1 VISASFP
8 SLLQSFFTDR
18 LLRQREASSHTIAG
32 YRDCFRLLLQFAKE
46 RLGKMPSQL
55 RIEDLDA
62 PFIGLFLEHLERT
75 RNNSARTRN
84 ARLAAVHSFFRYVTL
99 EEPAHALHCQRVL
112 AVPNKRHVQ
121 RPIEFLS
128 REEIDALLA
137 VVNPSTWI
145 GRRDRSLLLVAAQT
159 GLRVS
164 ELVRLNCQHV
174 VLGTGAHVRCLGKG
188 RKERCT
194 PLRPEAA
201 RMLDAWLRQRQGR
214 PEDPAAR
221 WVYLVITRESGDLV
235 AQQRAQFIGAKGDR
249 PHNVI
254 VPT

>member
-1 VISASFP
+1 
-8 SLLQSFFTDR
+8 
-18 LLRQREASSHTIAG
+18 
-32 YRDCFRLLLQFAKE
+32 
-46 RLGKMPSQL
+46 
-55 RIEDLDA
+55 
-62 PFIGLFLEHLERT
+62 
-75 RNNSARTRN
+75 
-84 ARLAAVHSFFRYVTL
+84 
-99 EEPAHALHCQRVL
+99 
-112 AVPNKRHVQ
+112 
-121 RPIEFLS
+121 
-128 REEIDALLA
+128 LLA

-145 GRRDRSLLLVAAQT
+145 GHRDRTLLLVAAQT